1 MRKKGSILIE
11 IVVSTMILA
20 ITTTFVISASIQN
33 MQILKERILLEEVNR
48 DISNLI
54 NEFKYNLT
62 RDEIKEI
69 LNNEKIGFKYSD
81 DFSKKLLTSS
91 VNELEKGNDIEVTK
105 IGEDSLGIKLKVKTN
120 IKNEKSEA
128 VINREFIKSWW
139 MDEIQEKKQNWEE

>member
-1 MRKKGSILIE
+1 MREKGSILIE
-11 IVVSTMILA
+11 IVVSTMILTL
-20 ITTTFVISASIQN
+20 TTTFVISASIQN

-62 RDEIKEI
+62 REEINEI

-81 DFSKKLLTSS
+81 DFSKKLLISP
-91 VNELEKGNDIEVTK
+91 VNELEKGNDIQVIK
-105 IGEDSLGIKLKVKTN
+105 LGEDSLGIKLMVQTN
-120 IKNEKSEA
+120 VKNEKIEA

-139 MDEIQEKKQNWEE
+139 MDEI

>member
-1 MRKKGSILIE
+1 MREKGSILIE
-11 IVVSTMILA
+11 IVVSTMILTL
-20 ITTTFVISASIQN
+20 TTTFVISASIQN

-62 RDEIKEI
+62 REEINEI

-81 DFSKKLLTSS
+81 DFSKKLLTSP
-91 VNELEKGNDIEVTK
+91 VNDLEKGNDIQVIK
-105 IGEDSLGIKLKVKTN
+105 LGEDSLGIKLMVQTN
-120 IKNEKSEA
+120 VKNEKIEA

-139 MDEIQEKKQNWEE
+139 MDEIQEEK

>member
-1 MRKKGSILIE
+1 MKEQGSILIE

-139 MDEIQEKKQNWEE
+139 MDEIQEKKQN

>member
-1 MRKKGSILIE
+1 MKEQGSILIE

-105 IGEDSLGIKLKVKTN
+105 IGEDSLGIKLKVQTN

-139 MDEIQEKKQNWEE
+139 MDEIQEKKQN

>member
-139 MDEIQEKKQNWEE
+139 MDEIQEKKQN

>member
-1 MRKKGSILIE
+1 MREKGSILIE
-11 IVVSTMILA
+11 IVVSTMILTL
-20 ITTTFVISASIQN
+20 TTTFVISASIQN

-62 RDEIKEI
+62 REEINEI

-81 DFSKKLLTSS
+81 DFSKKLLTSP
-91 VNELEKGNDIEVTK
+91 VNDLEKGNDIEVIK
-105 IGEDSLGIKLKVKTN
+105 LGEDSLGIKLMVQTN
-120 IKNEKSEA
+120 IKNEKIEA

-139 MDEIQEKKQNWEE
+139 MDEI

>member
-1 MRKKGSILIE
+1 MREKGNILIE
-11 IVVSTMILA
+11 IVVSTMILTL
-20 ITTTFVISASIQN
+20 TTTFVISASIQN

-62 RDEIKEI
+62 REEINEI

-81 DFSKKLLTSS
+81 DFSKKLLTSP
-91 VNELEKGNDIEVTK
+91 VNDLEKGNDIEVIK
-105 IGEDSLGIKLKVKTN
+105 LGEDSLGIKLIVQTN
-120 IKNEKSEA
+120 IKNEKIEA

-139 MDEIQEKKQNWEE
+139 MDEI

>member
-1 MRKKGSILIE
+1 MKEQGSILIE

-105 IGEDSLGIKLKVKTN
+105 IGEDSLGIKLKVQTN